1 MFWLPILNFTWLVS
15 CVSIVIYPSQSE
27 SGILDH
33 LPGPVNRTLFYRDR
47 IATQTAAGAAGAAY
61 QESTGKDRF
70 PATMSPRPELRHNHR
85 HRKTFVNL
93 QKGAGRREGLCIERI
108 KMAPGLGSSRIACL
122 GGRTDRQTR
131 RGALSSCEGYFYSL
145 GKLNG
150 RAVFRRLCCLVQTGN
165 RQ

>member
-1 MFWLPILNFTWLVS
+1 MR
-15 CVSIVIYPSQSE
+15 CVIYPLQSE
-27 SGILDH
+27 SGIPDH

-47 IATQTAAGAAGAAY
+47 IATQAAAGPTY

-122 GGRTDRQTR
+122 GGRTDRREGGLCLAVKDIFIPWANSTVEQ
-131 RGALSSCEGYFYSL
+131 SSDGF
-145 GKLNG
+145 
-150 RAVFRRLCCLVQTGN
+150 VV
-165 RQ
+165 